1 MVPFPGGVLGVEGR
15 CRMKLSNPHVLSI
28 LVVLAVLSCSGC
40 APSPKAISVDAPKL
54 AFALMFVGVCAVL
67 CSSIGGVSLVK
78 ASRRKKD

>member
-1 MVPFPGGVLGVEGR
+1 MNLN
-15 CRMKLSNPHVLSI
+15 KPHALMI
-28 LVVLAVLSCSGC
+28 LLVLAVLSCSGC
-40 APSPKAISVDAPKL
+40 APAPKAISVDAPKL